1 MAKRRILYG
10 IILSGAIITYFFL
23 ADYLSYY
30 LLLFV
35 LCLPP
40 LSFLFLVLNGWHCS
54 IVLAPLESSVSRDS
68 KITVTVS
75 VKGRF
80 RFYVP
85 QIHLCLLLQN
95 QRTGQCRK
103 EQVSFSGNSPHGT
116 LFLSSAFCGHI
127 FMKITKAAVT
137 DPFGLFSFSPNVSV
151 TSSSIFVLP
160 KIQSAAIPDASPSVS
175 SPDSDI
181 FSKEKPGDDPS
192 ELFDIR
198 PYREGD
204 RLSRIHFKLS
214 SKYEETMVKEMS
226 LPISVG
232 TLLLLEQNGSTSE
245 NERLLDITASLSF
258 SLTQQNFHHRIC
270 WSDLNQLKEA
280 VILEE
285 ADFAPA
291 LFSILSSPGSIPS
304 PRALSFISRE
314 DVSRQYERVFY
325 LCGQITPAT
334 LEQLYQRFSHGG
346 IWVFLSSSLSES
358 SPLYSLA
365 AAFQIHL
372 MDGERRNPL

>member
-1 MAKRRILYG
+1 M
-10 IILSGAIITYFFL
+10 
-23 ADYLSYY
+23 
-30 LLLFV
+30 
-35 LCLPP
+35 
-40 LSFLFLVLNGWHCS
+40 
-54 IVLAPLESSVSRDS
+54 
-68 KITVTVS
+68 
-75 VKGRF
+75 
-80 RFYVP
+80 
-85 QIHLCLLLQN
+85 
-95 QRTGQCRK
+95 
-103 EQVSFSGNSPHGT
+103 
-116 LFLSSAFCGHI
+116 
-127 FMKITKAAVT
+127 
-137 DPFGLFSFSPNVSV
+137 

-160 KIQSAAIPDASPSVS
+160 KIKSSAIPDASPSVS

-204 RLSRIHFKLS
+204 QLSRIHFKLS

-232 TLLLLEQNGSTSE
+232 TLLLLEQNGSPSE

-270 WSDLNQLKEA
+270 WSDLNQLKEKEA

-285 ADFAPA
+285 ADFAPT
-291 LFSILSSPGSIPS
+291 LFSILSFPGSIPS

-314 DVSRQYERVFY
+314 DVSKQYERVFY

-346 IWVFLSSSLSES
+346 IWVFLSSPLSES
-358 SPLYSLA
+358 SPLYS
-365 AAFQIHL
+365 FQIHL